1 MKHDILRLLASI
13 TLFIQL
19 GLAVAAQSTSNTLDS
34 TKQDSIATLAI
45 KQFVDRPEPAHA
57 WSHIGSHKNA
67 YGTIHQ
73 LRVTSQVWND
83 KKWEHAVEVYEP
95 IQTTHREHA
104 LLFVTG
110 GSQLGEPSR
119 SEIER
124 GLTLANQCGA
134 AVIMLHQVPNQP
146 LLDGRKEDDLISET
160 WLRYLETG
168 DPNWPLLFPM
178 VKSAVKTLDSIETF
192 SEKHLGNK
200 IDKFV
205 ITGASKRGWTSWLT
219 PVVDTRIIATAPI
232 VIDVLNFREQMKHQL
247 DSWGEYSL
255 QIRDYTSKGLVKGV
269 QEIESPRETQLR
281 TMMDPFSYRDQLS
294 LPKLL
299 IVGTND
305 PYWTV
310 DAMNLYWD
318 DLIGPKFISQH
329 PNAGHGLEGSQKQ
342 AMQTLAVFFQHVAAN
357 RPLPE
362 IDWKP
367 IETASTIGLQITCD
381 MKPREVKLWYANS
394 EDGDF
399 RDDRWNY
406 IQSTLSNGQWLGQIK
421 KNAVGQQAVFAEIQF
436 STDDLTWSLTSLVH
450 RFK

>member
-1 MKHDILRLLASI
+1 MKHETIRFLASAI
-13 TLFIQL
+13 FFVQL
-19 GLAVAAQSTSNTLDS
+19 EFYAAAQSGPNPSAAPPQELAATSTM
-34 TKQDSIATLAI
+34 
-45 KQFVDRPEPAHA
+45 KQFVDRPEPEYA
-57 WSHIGSHKNA
+57 WSHIGSTLNS

-73 LRVTSQVWND
+73 LRVISQVWND
-83 KKWEHAVEVYEP
+83 KKWQHAVEVYEP
-95 IQTTHREHA
+95 KHTKHREHA

-110 GSQLGEPSR
+110 GSEVKEPSP

-134 AVIMLHQVPNQP
+134 AVVMLHQVPNQP
-146 LLDGRKEDDLISET
+146 LLGGRKEDDLISET

-178 VKSAVKTLDSIETF
+178 VKSAVKTLDSVEAF
-192 SEKHLGNK
+192 SENQLGRGIKH
-200 IDKFV
+200 FV

-219 PVVDTRIIATAPI
+219 PVVDKRIVATAPI

-247 DSWGEYSL
+247 ESWGEYSL
-255 QIRDYTSKGLVKGV
+255 QIRDYTTKGLVKGT
-269 QEIESPRETQLR
+269 QEIESSREAQLR
-281 TMMDPFSYRDQLS
+281 TMMDPFSYRDQLK

-305 PYWTV
+305 PYWTA

-329 PNAGHGLEGSQKQ
+329 PNAGHGLEGSQEQ
-342 AMQTLAVFFQHVAAN
+342 AMQTLAMFFQHVASN
-357 RPLPE
+357 RPLPK

-367 IETASTIGLQITCD
+367 IETPSSIGIQLTCD
-381 MKPREVKLWYANS
+381 VPAQRVKLWYANS

-399 RDDRWNY
+399 RDEHW
-406 IQSTLSNGQWLGQIK
+406 QAVASTLTDDQWFGQIK
-421 KNAVGQQAVFAEIQF
+421 KNAAGQQALFAEIQF
-436 STDDLTWSLTSLVH
+436 STDDRTWSLTTLVY
-450 RFK
+450 RFP